1 LNTSKHEHKFHIKI
15 THKKDGS
22 YLAQVVEIPCI
33 IVQSD
38 NKENL
43 KDQITIAADKYFRE
57 FPEEHERI
65 LKIENGIEEM
75 NTVIFQ
81 QMTITA

>member
-1 LNTSKHEHKFHIKI
+1 LNKSKHDHKFNIKI
-15 THKKDGS
+15 TRKNDGG
-22 YLAQVVEIPCI
+22 YVAQVVEIPSM

-65 LKIENGIEEM
+65 LKIENGVEEM
-75 NTVIFQ
+75 NTATFE

>member
-1 LNTSKHEHKFHIKI
+1 M
-15 THKKDGS
+15 
-22 YLAQVVEIPCI
+22 

-65 LKIENGIEEM
+65 LKIENGVEEM
-75 NTVIFQ
+75 NTATFE

>member
-1 LNTSKHEHKFHIKI
+1 MNKSKHDHKFNIKI
-15 THKKDGS
+15 TRKNDGG
-22 YLAQVVEIPCI
+22 YVAQVIEIPCI

-43 KDQITIAADKYFRE
+43 KDQITLAADKFFRE

-65 LKIENGIEEM
+65 LKIENGFEEINM
-75 NTVIFQ
+75 TTFE

>member
-1 LNTSKHEHKFHIKI
+1 L
-15 THKKDGS
+15 
-22 YLAQVVEIPCI
+22 
-33 IVQSD
+33 SD

-43 KDQITIAADKYFRE
+43 KDQITLAADKFFRE

-65 LKIENGIEEM
+65 LKIENGFEETNM
-75 NTVIFQ
+75 TTFE